1 MRKIGFLSNVFKR
14 NSEIAQSYDFEF
26 IDDPAQRIYLK
37 EAALETCINF
47 IGRNIAQSE
56 FRFMKDSKRIKDDW
70 DYLLNVRPNTDQSA
84 ADFWQRFIY
93 KLIFDNEVLVVLSD
107 TDDLLIADSFLRKEF
122 ALYPDIFESV
132 VVKNYQFQRSFSMD
146 EVIYLNYNNK
156 KLTKFLDGLF
166 NDYGELFGRMME
178 ASQRGYQ
185 IRAKVNVEAQQSL
198 DDESR
203 NKLQEFIDKLFGAI
217 KSNSVALLPMFKG
230 FGYDEVAK
238 GDVKG
243 PSIEELTK
251 IKRALTDDVA
261 EILGIPTAL
270 VHGEMADLE
279 KSMKA
284 YIKFCN
290 NTLLKKISDELN
302 AKLITK
308 DDYIAGKKID
318 VKGIREKSI
327 IENAEAVD
335 KLVASGTFTRNEVRV
350 FFGEERADD
359 PELDKYVITKNY
371 QTVEQASK
379 GGEDK

>member
-1 MRKIGFLSNVFKR
+1 MRKIGFLSDVFKR
-14 NSEIAQSYDFEF
+14 NSEITQSYDFEF
-26 IDDPAQRIYLK
+26 INDPAQRIYLK
-37 EAALETCINF
+37 EAVLETCINF

-56 FRFMKDSKRIKDDW
+56 FRFINDGKRVKDDW

-84 ADFWQRFIY
+84 SDFWQRLIY

-122 ALYPDIFESV
+122 ALYTDIFESV
-132 VVKNYQFQRSFSMD
+132 VVKNYQFQRNFSMD
-146 EVIYLNYNNK
+146 EVIYLTYNNK
-156 KLTKFLDGLF
+156 KLTRFMDGLF

-198 DDESR
+198 DDENR
-203 NKLQEFIDKLFGAI
+203 NKLQGFIDKLFGAI

-261 EILGIPTAL
+261 EILGIPTSL
-270 VHGEMADLE
+270 IHGDMADFE
-279 KSMKA
+279 TAIKA

-290 NTLLKKISDELN
+290 DPLVKKISDELN
-302 AKLITK
+302 AKLIDKK
-308 DDYIAGKKID
+308 DYLKGNKIK
-318 VKGIREKSI
+318 VKSVQAINPLEL
-327 IENAEAVD
+327 AEAVD
-335 KLVASGTFTRNEVRV
+335 KLVGSGAYSRNDVREK
-350 FFGEERADD
+350 FGDERVDD
-359 PELDKYVITKNY
+359 PELDKYVLTKNY
-371 QTVEQASK
+371 QTVDQASK
-379 GGEDK
+379 GGET